1 MEDHYTI
8 LKILNNNVVIAIGE
22 NQQEAVLIGKGIGF
36 SKKSG
41 DRLEE
46 TNVDKLYVLKDE
58 EKQHQYK
65 QLISEIDESIILV
78 MNDIIQLSEQKLNV
92 QFDEHIHIALTD
104 HIAFA
109 IKRIQQGMD
118 IVNPFLKETQ
128 LMYPR
133 EYAVA
138 EEVVEVVHRETGV
151 YLPDGEIGFITL
163 HLHSATTSRSLSDL
177 NKYSQLMN
185 SLVQLIEQQL
195 DISLDKGSI
204 NYVRLIQHLRRGIER
219 IESGEQVGSQHK
231 LAKVLKDEYPL
242 CYNTAWKLMKVMQ
255 HQLGKKASDAEAI
268 YLTMHLQRLSSQ

>member
-1 MEDHYTI
+1 MDDHYTI
-8 LKILNNNVVIAIGE
+8 LKILNNNVVIAVGE

-65 QLISEIDESIILV
+65 QLISEIDETIILV
-78 MNDIIQLSEQKLNV
+78 MNDVIQLSEQKLNV

-138 EEVVEVVHRETGV
+138 EDVVEVILTETGV
-151 YLPDGEIGFITL
+151 SLPDSEIGFITL
-163 HLHSATTSRSLSDL
+163 HLHSATTNRSLSDL

-195 DISLDKGSI
+195 DIRLDKGSI

-219 IESGEQVGSQHK
+219 IESGEQVGSQEK
-231 LAKVLKDEYPL
+231 LAKVLKDEYPI

-255 HQLGKKASDAEAI
+255 RQLGKKASDAEAI